1 MFIEFKKAMSTKGL
15 QCPIDIVTD
24 GQVHRFS
31 SNGGRNK
38 DGWYVLYENTKN
50 SYGGS
55 YGDWKT
61 GKTYKWSSIKGSV
74 SPQQKQDLKKSLAQ
88 AQQRHKKETAE
99 RHDKASL
106 KASNLWKALNENGT
120 SPYLQKK
127 QVKTYGVRFGHNDT
141 ITVPLCDVSGKIW
154 SLQTIDAEGKKR
166 FLSGGK
172 KKGCFHTLGV
182 LDTSSQI
189 YVCEGYATAASLY
202 EATRVTTV
210 VSFDA
215 GNLEPV
221 VKAIRHKY
229 PDLSVTIAA
238 DNDQWK
244 EVNTGLEVARAVA
257 KKHSA
262 QVIYPDFSDAIR
274 GESKPTDFNDLHV
287 LGGLYAVRKQLLK
300 GGAQS

>member
-1 MFIEFKKAMSTKGL
+1 MFNEFKKAMSTKGL

-24 GQVHRFS
+24 GKVHRFS

-38 DGWYVLYENTKN
+38 DGWYVLYENTKG
-50 SYGGS
+50 SYGGV

-61 GKTYKWSSIKGSV
+61 GKSYKWSSIKGTA
-74 SPQQKQDLKKSLAQ
+74 SPQQQQEIDFRIEAAKKL
-88 AQQRHKKETAE
+88 HKKETTD
-99 RHDKASL
+99 RQDKAFL
-106 KASNLWKALNENGT
+106 EASNLWKGLNENGT

-127 QVKTYGVRFGHNDT
+127 QVQAYGVRFGN
-141 ITVPLCDVSGKIW
+141 IKSLVVPLCDISGKLW
-154 SLQTIDAEGKKR
+154 SLQTIASTGDKK

-182 LDTSSQI
+182 LDTSSQV

-210 VSFDA
+210 VAFDA

-229 PDLSVTIAA
+229 PDLSITVAA

-244 EVNTGLEVARAVA
+244 EVNTGLVAARAVA

-287 LGGLYAVRKQLLK
+287 LGGLYAVRKQVLK